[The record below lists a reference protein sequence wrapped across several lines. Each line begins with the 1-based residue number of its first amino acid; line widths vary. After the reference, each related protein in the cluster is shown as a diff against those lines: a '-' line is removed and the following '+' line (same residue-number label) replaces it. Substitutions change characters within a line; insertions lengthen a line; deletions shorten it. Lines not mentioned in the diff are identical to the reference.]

1 MEAAPEPLAKTLL
14 ARRENFT
21 PCAQCVQPRRPPTTG
36 LKRKHHVKTRI
47 PPAGSLLLGLAASL
61 ALGAAAAAAPA
72 VTTFSLDNGL
82 QGVVI
87 EDHRAP
93 AATHMVWY
101 KVGAADEEPG
111 FSGMAHFLE
120 HLTFKG
126 TETFASGD
134 FSRIIADHGGVDN
147 AGTTHEYTTY
157 YQRIAPQWLPLVM
170 EMEAERMSRLD
181 VDAEQVDVERQ
192 VVLEERMSRV
202 DSDPVERF
210 GEEMKA
216 ALYKNHRYRVPAIG
230 WRHEI
235 ESLSLDKAVE
245 FYRRHYGP
253 NRAVLVVAGDV
264 DPEQVEAW
272 ARAYYGPLAPIAGE
286 RPPRAREPA
295 SYAARRVEMRDAR
308 VVLPLF
314 QRFYATATT
323 ADPVDGPALALLAQI
338 LGSNDSADSRL
349 RRALIEGE
357 EAPAAYAGARYQ
369 GEMADIGTFSIFAFP
384 KDASVDMNLV
394 ESIVDREIARMIAEG
409 PAEQELARAKTIIL
423 SDALFAQD
431 NQFNLAERYGAALAV
446 GRTIEEVEAWP
457 DRLRAVTPEQVAAA
471 AGRWLKIERSVT
483 GRLQA
488 AQTESA
494 P

>member
-1 MEAAPEPLAKTLL
+1 M
-14 ARRENFT
+14 
-21 PCAQCVQPRRPPTTG
+21 Q
-36 LKRKHHVKTRI
+36 TRI
-47 PPAGSLLLGLAASL
+47 PPGGSLFLSLAACL
-61 ALGAAAAAAPA
+61 ALGTAAAAAPA
-72 VTTFSLDNGL
+72 VTTFNLDNGL

-93 AATHMVWY
+93 AATHMMWY

-111 FSGMAHFLE
+111 FSGVAHFLE

-126 TETFASGD
+126 AGDFGSGD

-170 EMEAERMSRLD
+170 EMEAARMSSLR
-181 VDAEQVDVERQ
+181 VDAAEVETERR

-216 ALYKNHRYRVPAIG
+216 ALYKNHRYRTPAIG

-235 ESLSLDKAVE
+235 ESLSLEKALE
-245 FYRRHYGP
+245 FYHRHYGP

-272 ARAYYGPLAPIAGE
+272 AREYYGALKPVGA
-286 RPPRAREPA
+286 RPPRASEPP
-295 SYAARRVEMRDAR
+295 SYAARRIEMRDPR

-314 QRFYATATT
+314 QRFYAVATT
-323 ADPVDGPALALLAQI
+323 ADPQDGPALALLAQI
-338 LGSNDSADSRL
+338 FGSSDSADSRL

-369 GEMADIGTFSIFAFP
+369 GEMADIGTFSIFVFP
-384 KDASVDMNLV
+384 KDASVDMTLV
-394 ESIVDREIARMIAEG
+394 EDLVDREIARMIAEG
-409 PAEQELARAKTIIL
+409 PTEEELARAKTLIL
-423 SDALFAQD
+423 SDALFTQD
-431 NQFNLAERYGAALAV
+431 NQFHLAERYGAALAV

-457 DRLRAVTPEQVAAA
+457 DRLRAVTPEQMREAAA
-471 AGRWLKIERSVT
+471 RWLKIEYSVT
-483 GRLQA
+483 GRLQTPQQPP
-488 AQTESA
+488 QTEVA